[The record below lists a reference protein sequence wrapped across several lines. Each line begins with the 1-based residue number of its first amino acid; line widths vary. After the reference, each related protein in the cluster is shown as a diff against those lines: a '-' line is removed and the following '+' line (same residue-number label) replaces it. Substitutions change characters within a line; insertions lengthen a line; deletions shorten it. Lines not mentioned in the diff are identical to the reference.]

1 MSTSLPQVV
10 LLFTAADKQRP
21 AYRRGVLDA
30 LAYPARQILHY
41 SYRIRQV
48 QESLRNVAALP
59 NKGAGV
65 IVLVD
70 EGADGKFTYF
80 PLRRVNIVG
89 WQPLISS
96 SDTVGRER
104 RKFSLELGDFIAYA
118 DTNNPGQWHQ
128 PISEYDPLREIKGS
142 RTSFFVIQARDIFS
156 SIRVP
161 LATAWED
168 LVVNVSNS
176 NSLAQ
181 ANFVRIDCPKDV
193 DSNTDL
199 PLKPSFDACAYVLQP
214 GSSSRLN
221 FAIYNRDGNRETKVE
236 LKSSA
241 EDLFTVNQPF
251 QSVVS
256 GVVEKSAYIACKRTV
271 EDRTAVLTMEVA
283 GDPNDLNVVNSPNP
297 ILIIK
302 TSVPRKKV
310 WLFLALVLLGAFL
323 VSWDPELVKQL
334 WETSHPKIL
343 GLLVKLLGAVS
354 LTGAAWLAFRKLPSG
369 SV

>member
-10 LLFTAADKQRP
+10 LLFTAAEKQRP

-30 LAYPARQILHY
+30 LAYPFGQILHY

-48 QESLRNVAALP
+48 QESLRNVATLP
-59 NKGAGV
+59 NNGAGV

-80 PLRRVNIVG
+80 PLRRVNIVA

-96 SDTVGRER
+96 DTVARER
-104 RKFSLELGDFIAYA
+104 RKFSLKLGDFTAYA
-118 DTNNPGQWHQ
+118 DTNNAGQWHQ
-128 PISEYDPLREIKGS
+128 PISEYDHLREIKANKP
-142 RTSFFVIQARDIFS
+142 SFFIIQARDIFS

-168 LVVNVSNS
+168 LVVNVSKS

-181 ANFVRIDCPKDV
+181 ANFVRIDCPKDI

-199 PLKPSFDACAYVLQP
+199 PLKPSFDTCSYVLQP
-214 GSSSRLN
+214 GSSARLN
-221 FAIYNRDGNRETKVE
+221 FAIYNRAGNRETKVE

-283 GDPNDLNVVNSPNP
+283 GDPNDLSVVNSPSP

-302 TSVPRKKV
+302 TSVSRNKV
-310 WLFLALVLLGAFL
+310 WLFLALVLFGAFL
-323 VSWDPELVKQL
+323 VSWDPKLVKQL

-343 GLLVKLLGAVS
+343 GLSVKLLGAAL
-354 LTGAAWLAFRKLPSG
+354 LTWAAWLAFRKLPSG